1 MERNCSHNLRRNRQ
15 LCNWTA
21 AETFI
26 SVIVHDSVLKLS
38 TDCENFFIGTSWPGK
53 DEMATNFG

>member
-1 MERNCSHNLRRNRQ
+1 MEKELQSHNLRRNGQ

-21 AETFI
+21 AEAL

-38 TDCENFFIGTSWPGK
+38 TDCENFFSGTSWPGK
-53 DEMATNFG
+53 DEMATTFG